1 MKPEIEA
8 VLELVSS
15 GAICDTVAPF
25 LSKLIRPV
33 VAERETRPS
42 KQLLSTMASTAPA
55 KKYRFPRQDFQSLAT
70 KPLHFDM
77 VIDVTESKV
86 KVTLQTTRRHDGA
99 QSLQFPRWGH
109 EKN

>member
-25 LSKLIRPV
+25 LSKLF
-33 VAERETRPS
+33 ERETRPS